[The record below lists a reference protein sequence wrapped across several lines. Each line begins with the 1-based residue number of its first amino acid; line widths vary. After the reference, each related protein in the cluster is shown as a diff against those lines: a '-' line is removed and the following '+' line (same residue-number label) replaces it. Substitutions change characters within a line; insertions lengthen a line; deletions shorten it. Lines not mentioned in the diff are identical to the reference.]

1 MPGGRWCSAW
11 VDQHLQPQRM
21 CWREQTNKV
30 PFSAIYLLFALLIVA
45 GIFIITLN
53 RRGLKQALIF
63 SFLGLGILIALFV
76 VLLIVILNNM

>member
-1 MPGGRWCSAW
+1 MYWSGP
-11 VDQHLQPQRM
+11 
-21 CWREQTNKV
+21 TNKV

-63 SFLGLGILIALFV
+63 SFLGLGILIAIFV
-76 VLLIVILNNM
+76 VFLTVALNNM

>member
-1 MPGGRWCSAW
+1 
-11 VDQHLQPQRM
+11 M

-63 SFLGLGILIALFV
+63 SFLGLGILIAIFV
-76 VLLIVILNNM
+76 VFLTVALNNM